1 MDYFFH
7 NRFID
12 TTYQSNSM
20 TKAFSA
26 FLQDAKDHFGSGC
39 VWAFADFA
47 PQSD

>member
-20 TKAFSA
+20 TQAFSA
-26 FLQDAKDHFGSGC
+26 FMPDAMGHFGSAC
-39 VWAFADFA
+39 VRAFADSA
-47 PQSD
+47 P